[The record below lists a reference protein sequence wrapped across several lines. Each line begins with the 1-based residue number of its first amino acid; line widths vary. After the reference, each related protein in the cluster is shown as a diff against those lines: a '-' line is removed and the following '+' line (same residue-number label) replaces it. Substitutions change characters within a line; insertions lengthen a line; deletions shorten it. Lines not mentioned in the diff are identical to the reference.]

1 MREKLYLCAQNC
13 KMNIANC
20 YNKTQ
25 NFRLTKNTKH
35 MKKLFTLAA
44 AVLASLSLMAADFE
58 PTAVYTI
65 GDSTTL
71 GAQWK
76 TGQNNPKNFY
86 TVGDTTIFSPYILY
100 QSAATGW
107 QEWTGCAGSGSTGT
121 TWNAQGVFKGSSVWF
136 TTSAKAAT
144 TRSTRQYFY
153 HVTNCT
159 ATQIF
164 VKSGSSSV
172 IMLAAYEIVAGVP
185 SETAAKSATYN
196 TGSNGILEIT
206 GLDASKTYRIVV
218 NSDKDSNSNYYEI
231 AFVKGPDKEVKSTLV
246 ELTAVKINGEP
257 LEANQVAS
265 LKENKSLALGAE
277 YVEAP
282 TVTFTAT
289 TTVTYIDETQKITN
303 SDIPVVA
310 TEVGG
315 KWQAQTTINVN
326 TYTVTAIK
334 PTSYTVNYYDGEILL
349 GSEIVKAG
357 ESATKY
363 AGYTVKPLFEFVA
376 WYTDQA
382 LTQAVTSWTI
392 NANTNVYGK
401 WTKAYAK
408 CMNIEQIVLDKG
420 VKFDIATAMADA
432 GYDLK
437 NSNGGLD
444 SLNDEKTERN
454 EPYLGLKLKKTG
466 DYIRFNLKNGD
477 SLAVKIG
484 HIESDLMVIS
494 EGDTAYI
501 SKEIHEIR
509 MKADNGDDFVQFITT
524 TDKTLV
530 FKQIMI
536 NKDFDPVI
544 LPAQTK
550 FEASVSKTIEH
561 GTVTLGKD
569 KKSSVIVNEGDTV
582 IINVTP
588 DEGYKVGAVTAG
600 NAAVLPVA
608 GVYSFV
614 MPGQDTEVSAEFILA
629 DDTTYIITISES
641 ITNGYV
647 VPDKYQAKA
656 GDTITLTITPN
667 EGYELEA
674 ISLEGIDLAIIVN
687 GNTATFVMPKQNVT
701 VLATFKAKTQT
712 LYTVTLGTYEHGN
725 VAFIEPNAEN
735 KYAEG
740 AEVRL
745 SVTPDEGYELEAI
758 SLEGID
764 LAISVVD
771 GVASFNMP
779 KQNVTVLATFKAK
792 TEGFEN
798 TQAGAKAVKVMRDG
812 KLFIEKNG
820 KTFDITGAE
829 LR

>member
-1 MREKLYLCAQNC
+1 
-13 KMNIANC
+13 
-20 YNKTQ
+20 
-25 NFRLTKNTKH
+25 
-35 MKKLFTLAA
+35 MKKLFTFAA
-44 AVLASLSLMAADFE
+44 AVLASFSLWAATE
-58 PTAVYTI
+58 THPSGAVKDTDVKGVSYTI
-65 GDSTTL
+65 PGIYIAGEGGTKAGDMQTKGVKFRLGNKVDKTNKGFYFKVNEGYKITEVVFCGHVNDNSKTSTLKSVMVDGVSINYAPVDLPNKSTS
-71 GAQWK
+71 K
-76 TGQNNPKNFY
+76 TITVSGFEALDSVVFVFEGEGTQANLEY
-86 TVGDTTIFSPYILY
+86 TVTY
-100 QSAATGW
+100 
-107 QEWTGCAGSGSTGT
+107 EE
-121 TWNAQGVFKGSSVWF
+121 
-136 TTSAKAAT
+136 AT
-144 TRSTRQYFY
+144 TKTP
-153 HVTNCT
+153 VDTVETLTN
-159 ATQIF
+159 A
-164 VKSGSSSV
+164 
-172 IMLAAYEIVAGVP
+172 
-185 SETAAKSATYN
+185 
-196 TGSNGILEIT
+196 
-206 GLDASKTYRIVV
+206 
-218 NSDKDSNSNYYEI
+218 
-231 AFVKGPDKEVKSTLV
+231 
-246 ELTAVKINGEP
+246 KING
-257 LEANQVAS
+257 VALDPNFLS
-265 LKENKSLALGAE
+265 ELIDTKS
-277 YVEAP
+277 VEVLNAYTTAP
-282 TVTFTAT
+282 TVTFTKHVVITYDDESTKQSDVDVEVVAEALGESQWKANIT
-289 TTVTYIDETQKITN
+289 LNGADTYSITMQRAAAFTVTYLYGTDTLGTE
-303 SDIPVVA
+303 VVA
-310 TEVGG
+310 AGG
-315 KWQAQTTINVN
+315 HPAE
-326 TYTVTAIK
+326 Y
-334 PTSYTVNYYDGEILL
+334 
-349 GSEIVKAG
+349 VKYEKKAL
-357 ESATKY
+357 S
-363 AGYTVKPLFEFVA
+363 LFGG
-376 WYTDQA
+376 WYSDAA
-382 LTQAVTSWTI
+382 LTEAVQMSEEVI
-392 NANTNVYGK
+392 NSNKTYYAKFTV
-401 WTKAYAK
+401 AYAK
-408 CMNIEQIVLDKG
+408 SMNFEQIVLDKG

-437 NSNGGLD
+437 NSKGGLD
-444 SLNDEKTERN
+444 SLNDNKTERN

-477 SLAVKIG
+477 ALAVKIG
-484 HIESDLMVIS
+484 HIEDSIMVIS

-501 SKEIHEIR
+501 SKDMHEFR
-509 MKADNGDDFVQFITT
+509 MTADNGDDFVQIITT

-536 NKDFDPVI
+536 NKDFDTVI

-550 FEASVSKTIEH
+550 FEASVSKAIEH
-561 GTVTLGKD
+561 GTITLGKD

-614 MPGQDTEVSAEFILA
+614 MPGQNTEVSAEFILA
-629 DDTTYIITISES
+629 DDTTYIITISDS
-641 ITNGYV
+641 IKNGYV

-656 GDTITLTITPN
+656 GDTITLTITPE

-764 LAISVVD
+764 LAIPVVD

-779 KQNVTVLATFKAK
+779 AQDVVVLATFKAK

-820 KTFDITGAE
+820 VLYNAQGVIVK
-829 LR
+829 